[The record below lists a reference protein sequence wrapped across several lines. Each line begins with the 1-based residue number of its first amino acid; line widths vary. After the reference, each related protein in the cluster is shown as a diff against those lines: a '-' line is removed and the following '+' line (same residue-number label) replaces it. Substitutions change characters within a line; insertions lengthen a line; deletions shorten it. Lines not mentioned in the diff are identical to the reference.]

1 MDSKRYV
8 KYVGIVTGIVIVL
21 LVGIFMTH
29 KLVNKNADIQDNS
42 EETNNGYQG
51 YIILTDSDVFFVAEN
66 ASEMLSEKELV
77 KLNLENCAFVSDD
90 FSTGDRVIINFVTI
104 ADLSPRIADVDS
116 IEKIEAGDVSNIDE
130 EVIEWL
136 KEKGYKIF

>member
-1 MDSKRYV
+1 MNSKGYV
-8 KYVGIVTGIVIVL
+8 KYVCIVIGIIIVL
-21 LVGIFMTH
+21 LAGIFMTY
-29 KLVNKNADIQDNS
+29 KFGNRNADIQENS
-42 EETNNGYQG
+42 VETNNGYPG

-66 ASEMLSEKELV
+66 DSEMLSEKELV

-90 FSTGDRVIINFVTI
+90 FSTGDRVRINFMTI
-104 ADLSPRIADVDS
+104 ADLSPCIADVDF

-136 KEKGYKIF
+136 NEKGYKIY